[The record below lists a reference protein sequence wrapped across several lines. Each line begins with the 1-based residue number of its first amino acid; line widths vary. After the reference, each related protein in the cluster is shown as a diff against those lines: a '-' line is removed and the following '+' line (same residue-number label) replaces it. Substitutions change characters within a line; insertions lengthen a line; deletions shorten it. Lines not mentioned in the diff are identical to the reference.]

1 MAPCC
6 WAPPVWAAAGRTI
19 DPLTIDPTP
28 RSVRF
33 AVDGELVDLRPLGR
47 GHIHETWLATY
58 RGPAGEF
65 RLVHQRVNVEVFTEP
80 VRLLDNVGRVAAHV
94 GTPAPVT
101 SADGRPFCRDPEGG
115 LWRAYRY
122 VEGTTVARFENVDQ
136 ARSAARACA
145 RLVARLADLPGP
157 ALVEPIPGFH
167 AFDTRLAR
175 FRRAAAADGRGRLRE
190 CGDEVDAVETAS
202 SLVGELA
209 DARAAGLLPV
219 RTVHNDAKAENVVFD
234 GDRAVAVLDLDTV
247 APGTVLFDVG
257 DLVRSGATTGRED
270 DDPSAIRVRA
280 DIVAAIMDGY
290 MDAVPGLLTDGE
302 RDLLPLAGP
311 LMTFEAALRFLT
323 DHLEGD
329 VYFRTGRAG
338 QNLTRARA
346 QLALLDRL
354 NELPR

>member
-1 MAPCC
+1 M
-6 WAPPVWAAAGRTI
+6 
-19 DPLTIDPTP
+19 
-28 RSVRF
+28 
-33 AVDGELVDLRPLGR
+33 
-47 GHIHETWLATY
+47 
-58 RGPAGEF
+58 
-65 RLVHQRVNVEVFTEP
+65 
-80 VRLLDNVGRVAAHV
+80 AAHL
-94 GTPAPVT
+94 GTPVPVT
-101 SADGRPFCRDPEGG
+101 SADGRPFCRDAEGG

-167 AFDTRLAR
+167 AFDARLAR
-175 FRRAAAADGRGRLRE
+175 FRRAVAADGRGRLRE

-209 DARAAGLLPV
+209 AARAAGLLPV

-234 GDRAVAVLDLDTV
+234 GDQGRRRARPRHRGSGHGAVRRRRPRPLRRHHR
-247 APGTVLFDVG
+247 F
-257 DLVRSGATTGRED
+257 RED

-280 DIVAAIMDGY
+280 DIVAAIIDGY

-329 VYFRTGRAG
+329 VYFRTDRPG
-338 QNLTRARA
+338 QNLSRARA
-346 QLALLDRL
+346 QLTLLDRL